1 MKKIIFTQEQKQY
14 IIDSYTGHK
23 KSSGEL
29 AKEFGCSIDVISRR
43 LKEWGVSLS
52 RGGHFPY
59 KDLTGLIFGEL
70 TVLHVNE
77 ERYKKDLQHTNKPHR
92 YWTCICSCGRITD
105 VEGSH
110 LTNGHTTSC
119 GHIKSKGEQLITK
132 LLQENNINFTSEIYF
147 NDLRGYGN
155 GLLRF
160 DFGILIDNQIKYLIE
175 FNGKQHYQETGGW
188 NTPEEYQ
195 SRQIN
200 DNKKVE
206 YCNNHNLP
214 LIIIPYT
221 HLNKLSLNDLLL
233 ETTIFRKV

>member
-1 MKKIIFTQEQKQY
+1 MKKIIFTDEQKQY

-29 AKEFGCSIDVISRR
+29 AKEFECSIDVITRR
-43 LKEWGVSLS
+43 LKEWGITLTRS
-52 RGGHFPY
+52 GHFPY
-59 KDLTGLIFGEL
+59 KNLTGQTFGEL

-77 ERYKKDLQHTNKPHR
+77 QRYQTDLLKTNKPHR

-105 VEGSH
+105 VESSH
-110 LTNGHTTSC
+110 LTSGHTTSC
-119 GHIKSKGEQLITK
+119 GHIKSKGEQVITK
-132 LLQENNINFTSEIYF
+132 ILQNNNINFTSELYF

-160 DFGILIDNQIKYLIE
+160 DFGILENNQLKYLIE

-195 SRQIN
+195 SRQFN

-214 LIIIPYT
+214 LIVIPYQ
-221 HLNKLSLNDLLL
+221 HLNKLNLNDLIL